1 MSVFTVVY
9 PFHYTVTADTFNNAI
24 KHFVKAHR
32 DMNINHLIIKDQER
46 HMEARVK
53 KFWRDGRNFLGLNVY
68 PVENPFTGQIQY
80 VGDNPMRG
88 GADDED
94 NLDDI
99 EGFEDLDLDDE
110 KEMTGGMMSM
120 TPYSGFMGPA
130 AIPAVSYNQPTVGLS
145 PVIGGIAPPGVTQL
159 TTTPPLSPTV
169 NLGTFAQT
177 GTNVAATAAGTSV
190 VSPTFSQ
197 VQPGTRV
204 LSPIV
209 GPMLSPGMGG
219 LGPMITTKNRFQGA
233 PITPST
239 SLFPTYDQTGKR
251 HMTVAMSP
259 TKSVIAPAGGTTIA
273 TKGGMPFVGGIP
285 GTSMMAPMGGYIAP
299 MGLAATSLS
308 TPGSVNVSGQ
318 VNLTPQASAP
328 GTPGAAPGAGASTP
342 GASGTPGAGASTT
355 GATGAPGAAP
365 GTPATGTATT
375 PSGTYNFTATIN
387 LNPLIP
393 GLSIPVVNPPQPQM
407 TIDLKGNLIDQILKI
422 MTTTLAQER
431 TQYAGKKDALAAIG
445 NIEAYVNNIVS
456 NPPTINDVTNAQQLI
471 NAIKSSVANENSRG
485 PATPPDV
492 TAVIRQLENIL
503 TQLQNAI
510 QSVPNTQAPIANQGN
525 VYNPGTAAYAGSVAP
540 YGLPTYGMPFGFM
553 QKNSWSPKITK
564 KDN

>member
-94 NLDDI
+94 DLDDI

-120 TPYSGFMGPA
+120 APYSGFMGPA

-285 GTSMMAPMGGYIAP
+285 GTSMMAPMGGFIAP

-308 TPGSVNVSGQ
+308 NPGSVNVTGQ

-328 GTPGAAPGAGASTP
+328 GTPGAAPGTP
-342 GASGTPGAGASTT
+342 GTP
-355 GATGAPGAAP
+355 GATGAPGTPSAP
-365 GTPATGTATT
+365 GTPATGTPATGTPATGTATT

-393 GLSIPVVNPPQPQM
+393 GLSIPLVNPPQPQM

-422 MTTTLAQER
+422 MVTTLAQER
-431 TQYAGKKDALAAIG
+431 TQYVGKPTALAAIG
-445 NIEAYVNNIVS
+445 NIEGYVNNIVS
-456 NPPTINDVTNAQQLI
+456 NPPTTNNVTSAQQLI
-471 NAIKSSVANENSRG
+471 NSIKSSVDNEKLG
-485 PATPPDV
+485 AATPTDV
-492 TAVIRQLENIL
+492 TAVTTQLDNIL

-510 QSVPNTQAPIANQGN
+510 QSVPNTQVPLANQGN

-540 YGLPTYGMPFGFM
+540 YGLPTYGVPFGFM

>member
-53 KFWRDGRNFLGLNVY
+53 KFWKDGRNFLGLNVY

-94 NLDDI
+94 DLDDI
-99 EGFEDLDLDDE
+99 EGFEDLELDDE

-120 TPYSGFMGPA
+120 APYSGFMGPA

-285 GTSMMAPMGGYIAP
+285 GTSMMAPMGGFIAP

-308 TPGSVNVSGQ
+308 NPGSVNVTGQ

-328 GTPGAAPGAGASTP
+328 GTPGAAPGTP
-342 GASGTPGAGASTT
+342 GAT
-355 GATGAPGAAP
+355 GATGAPGTPSATGTPATGTP
-365 GTPATGTATT
+365 ATGTPATGTATT

-393 GLSIPVVNPPQPQM
+393 GLSIPLVNPPQPQM

-422 MTTTLAQER
+422 MVTTLAQER
-431 TQYAGKKDALAAIG
+431 TQYVGKPTALAAIG
-445 NIEAYVNNIVS
+445 NIEGYVNNIVS
-456 NPPTINDVTNAQQLI
+456 NPPTTNNVTSAQQLI
-471 NAIKSSVANENSRG
+471 NSIKSSVDNEKLG
-485 PATPPDV
+485 AATPTDV
-492 TAVIRQLENIL
+492 TAVTTQLDNIL

-510 QSVPNTQAPIANQGN
+510 QSVPNTQVPLANQGN

-540 YGLPTYGMPFGFM
+540 YGLPTYGVPFGFM

>member
-53 KFWRDGRNFLGLNVY
+53 KFWKDGRNFLGLNVY

-94 NLDDI
+94 DLDDI

-120 TPYSGFMGPA
+120 APYSGFMGPA

-285 GTSMMAPMGGYIAP
+285 GTSMMAPMGGFIAP

-308 TPGSVNVSGQ
+308 NPGSVNVTGQ

-328 GTPGAAPGAGASTP
+328 GTPGAAPGTP
-342 GASGTPGAGASTT
+342 GTP
-355 GATGAPGAAP
+355 GATGAPGTPSAP
-365 GTPATGTATT
+365 GTPATGTPATGTPATGTATT

-393 GLSIPVVNPPQPQM
+393 GLSIPLVNPPQPQM

-422 MTTTLAQER
+422 MVTTLAQER
-431 TQYAGKKDALAAIG
+431 TQYVGKPTALAAIG
-445 NIEAYVNNIVS
+445 NIEGYVNNIVS
-456 NPPTINDVTNAQQLI
+456 NPPTTNNVTSAQQLI
-471 NAIKSSVANENSRG
+471 NSIKSSVDNEKLG
-485 PATPPDV
+485 AATPTDV
-492 TAVIRQLENIL
+492 TAVTTQLDNIL

-510 QSVPNTQAPIANQGN
+510 QSVPNTQVPLANQGN

-540 YGLPTYGMPFGFM
+540 YGLPTYGVPFGFM

>member
-53 KFWRDGRNFLGLNVY
+53 KFWKDGRNFLGLNVY

-94 NLDDI
+94 DLDDI

-120 TPYSGFMGPA
+120 APYSGFMGPA

-285 GTSMMAPMGGYIAP
+285 GTSMMAPMGGFIAP

-308 TPGSVNVSGQ
+308 NPGSVNVTGQ

-328 GTPGAAPGAGASTP
+328 GTPGAAPGTP
-342 GASGTPGAGASTT
+342 GTP
-355 GATGAPGAAP
+355 GATGAPGTPSAP
-365 GTPATGTATT
+365 GTPATGTPATGTATT

-393 GLSIPVVNPPQPQM
+393 GLSIPLVNPPQPQM

-422 MTTTLAQER
+422 MVTTLAQER
-431 TQYAGKKDALAAIG
+431 TQYVGKPTALAAIG
-445 NIEAYVNNIVS
+445 NIEGYVNNIVS
-456 NPPTINDVTNAQQLI
+456 NPPTTNNVTSAQQLI
-471 NAIKSSVANENSRG
+471 NSIKSSVDNEKLG
-485 PATPPDV
+485 AATPTDV
-492 TAVIRQLENIL
+492 TAVTTQLDNIL

-510 QSVPNTQAPIANQGN
+510 QSVPNTQVPLANQGN

-540 YGLPTYGMPFGFM
+540 YGLPTYGVPFGFM